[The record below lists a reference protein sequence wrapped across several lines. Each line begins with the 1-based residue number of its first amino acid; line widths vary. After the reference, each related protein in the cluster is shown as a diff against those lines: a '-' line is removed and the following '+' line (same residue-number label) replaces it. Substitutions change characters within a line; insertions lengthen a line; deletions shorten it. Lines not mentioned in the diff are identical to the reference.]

1 MLVCSKGSTWT
12 VADTPIVRGTSGSGI
27 FSIAMIDSK
36 RGVIVGGNYEK
47 PAETVSNIAFTAD
60 GGRTWSLGKGMSGYR
75 SAVAFI
81 DAKTMIAVGTNGTD
95 VLFFDTNQTY
105 KKIGSENL
113 NSVASKGPR
122 SVWGVGP
129 SGLVMR
135 VDLTSLK

>member
-1 MLVCSKGSTWT
+1 
-12 VADTPIVRGTSGSGI
+12 
-27 FSIAMIDSK
+27 
-36 RGVIVGGNYEK
+36 
-47 PAETVSNIAFTAD
+47 
-60 GGRTWSLGKGMSGYR
+60 
-75 SAVAFI
+75 
-81 DAKTMIAVGTNGTD
+81 MIAVGTNGTD

-135 VDLTSLK
+135 VDVTSLK